1 MPIVVSVILILILVF
16 INAFFAGS
24 EAAIVACNPIIVE
37 NDSNKGNK
45 KASLT
50 LRYINDS
57 TMFLSAIQVG
67 ITFMGF
73 INGFLAAESFTD
85 PIYKLFNGVVPA
97 FLIKIIITLILTYIQ
112 VIFGEI
118 IPKQMAM
125 KKPEK
130 FIYKTIRTIHVFK
143 IISLPLVAVLT
154 KSADGIAKLFR
165 IDDVKEEMTEEELKL
180 LVLGSGSAIRE
191 EEKDLFEKILAF
203 DDQVVSDVMT
213 HRTEVAA
220 IDINDSY
227 NKIIKLIKTE
237 QYSRYPVYEESLD
250 NIIGILH
257 VKDLI
262 GSTFTKEKP
271 SIKRYLRKPFY
282 VPEVMKT
289 DDLFK
294 EMQTSKN
301 HIAVVLDEFGGTSG
315 IVTMENIL
323 EEIVGNIFDEHD
335 EVTEEVSEISEN
347 TYVIDALASI
357 DYVEDIINANLPTE
371 EYDTLGG
378 FVLGILGRLP
388 KAGELVSFEYNDFLY
403 EVLSYDEKI
412 IELIKVTKLEKD
424 QEEDNSNGNKPIN
437 IN

>member
-1 MPIVVSVILILILVF
+1 MPIVVSVILILVLVF

-335 EVTEEVSEISEN
+335 EVTEEVSEISKN

-437 IN
+437 NN